1 MAPPVPDEANVST
14 ACRCGAAGKRETDG
28 PISGAPGGGNR
39 HGGDWKVPWKNEAV
53 SGSGSLAALL
63 PAPPRASTT
72 LEMLTVGLRR
82 PIASLIVLI

>member
-14 ACRCGAAGKRETDG
+14 ACRCGAAGKCKTDG
-28 PISGAPGGGNR
+28 LISGAPGGNR

-53 SGSGSLAALL
+53 SGSESLAALL
-63 PAPPRASTT
+63 PAPPRGFTT